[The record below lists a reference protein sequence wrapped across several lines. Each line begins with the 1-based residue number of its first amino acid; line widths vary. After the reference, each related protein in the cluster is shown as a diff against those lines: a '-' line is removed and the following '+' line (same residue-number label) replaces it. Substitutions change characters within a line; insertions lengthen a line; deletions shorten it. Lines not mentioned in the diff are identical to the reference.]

1 MGLLSKTAGFVAIPI
16 LMNVTALKGAD
27 AANADMKIVADLDT
41 QYQKAVE
48 QNDAETMDKIL
59 ADDFVL
65 VTGLGK
71 IYTKADL
78 LADARSKRAIY
89 EVQNDSRRTV
99 RVWGDTAIVTAL
111 LWAKGVEDGKP
122 FEYRLWFSDTYVKTG
137 KGWRYVFAQASTRLT
152 EPPGN

>member
-1 MGLLSKTAGFVAIPI
+1 MKLAFKKVSFVAILV
-16 LMNVTALKGAD
+16 LMNIPALKSAD
-27 AANADMKIVADLDT
+27 TGNADMKFVADLDT

-78 LADARSKRAIY
+78 LAEARTKRTIY
-89 EVQNDSRRTV
+89 EFQNDTRRTV
-99 RVWGDTAIVTAL
+99 RLWGKYGCSYCLV
-111 LWAKGVEDGKP
+111 VSQ
-122 FEYRLWFSDTYVKTG
+122 R
-137 KGWRYVFAQASTRLT
+137 
-152 EPPGN
+152 N